1 MHEKNVCSARFCR
14 AQKKNT
20 MNCPA
25 AKYKQLP
32 IDPKIHIHYYWPES
46 PFNTEQS
53 IIRGLSVHFERTH
66 LHPKKPFGQTKHA
79 VIFFFFL
86 FVSLFGSEHFSKCL
100 SKFTNINY
108 VCCLGCSYVRSQL

>member
-1 MHEKNVCSARFCR
+1 MDAWKKCLQRSILPRTN
-14 AQKKNT
+14 KNT

-79 VIFFFFL
+79 VIFSSCLFL
-86 FVSLFGSEHFSKCL
+86 YSGQ
-100 SKFTNINY
+100 NIFQNAW
-108 VCCLGCSYVRSQL
+108 VNSQI